1 MSDYISDPSLL
12 DKLSKPSDEV
22 KDEYINDP
30 AVLEQ
35 IKAAGGNI
43 GDREIGMSEAV
54 QTALPAITP
63 RGPTGIAPMAREI
76 GGAISPYAKGAVSAA
91 TAGYR
96 AHPLLTPLIDAVGIG
111 TMGTPIASAYRGVM
125 GAADQFGRA
134 KGAAQDVGKVL
145 SQSSLIQSPVTGA
158 AYPESVPAFRE
169 MQKAAP
175 EFAKRLSEVYQKGGG
190 NNAVKAL
197 LASEEAA
204 QFMKNPAFAQAAE
217 QYMGKVPG
225 MGSQAMKIAGPLL
238 RGAAKVAGPVGL
250 GMNMYDASQFAQ
262 EAELGN
268 RLAQGQGRNA
278 QRAFRQMN
286 PGYGQ
291 GFVSNITPDQAAA
304 VLQNG
309 SPRDIEAMGGQE
321 TLNALI
327 RQKAASKVLGPV
339 APTGQ

>member
-1 MSDYISDPSLL
+1 MPYYEYQGKTYEISTD
-12 DKLSKPSDEV
+12 
-22 KDEYINDP
+22 DP
-30 AVLEQ
+30 AEARAKIQAYLGDNKIDTEDG
-35 IKAAGGNI
+35 KEFGAG
-43 GDREIGMSEAV
+43 ELAQM
-54 QTALPAITP
+54 ALPAISNY
-63 RGPTGIAPMAREI
+63 GPTGIAPMAKEI

-96 AHPLLTPLIDAVGIG
+96 ARPLLTAAIDTLGLG
-111 TMGTPIASAYRGVM
+111 TIATPVASAYNSAM
-125 GAADQFGRA
+125 GMYDQFGRA

-158 AYPESVPAFRE
+158 AYPESVPAFRD
-169 MQKAAP
+169 MQRAAP

-217 QYMGKVPG
+217 QYVGKVPG
-225 MGSQAMKIAGPLL
+225 IGSQAMKIAGPLL

-278 QRAFRQMN
+278 QQAFRNMN
-286 PGYGQ
+286 IKNASPI
-291 GFVSNITPDQAAA
+291 SPEEAAA

-327 RQKAASKVLGPV
+327 RQKAASKVLAPV
-339 APTGQ
+339 APTGL